1 MRPVALIGLRCAG
14 KSSVGRALAR
24 LLGWTFVDLDEAL
37 AELDGRGRSAGDLLA
52 ELGEPDFR
60 ALEARALSAVLEP
73 GAELVLATGGGA
85 VLRAENRAL
94 LARRCRC
101 VWLEAPLSVLA
112 TRLQQ
117 DSARRPSLTGLD
129 ASAEL
134 ELLAAERRAHYE
146 ELAEL
151 VLDSSSADAEALAS
165 ELAARL
171 VD

>member
-1 MRPVALIGLRCAG
+1 
-14 KSSVGRALAR
+14 
-24 LLGWTFVDLDEAL
+24 
-37 AELDGRGRSAGDLLA
+37 
-52 ELGEPDFR
+52 
-60 ALEARALSAVLEP
+60 
-73 GAELVLATGGGA
+73 
-85 VLRAENRAL
+85 
-94 LARRCRC
+94 
-101 VWLEAPLSVLA
+101 VLA